1 MSDGE
6 EEQLMK
12 GGLSRMLQRWQQE
25 LSLAGTSERLCR
37 TQIRV
42 LAAELRGECA
52 GGSVLSTYGEK

>member
-1 MSDGE
+1 
-6 EEQLMK
+6 MK